1 MVKVKWTEKR
11 KSDEVLG
18 MVGKEKGILDEMR
31 KRQVGGARAGPKYP
45 VIVFIHGESYEWNSG
60 NPYDG
65 SLLAAYGR
73 VVVVT
78 LNFRL
83 GILGFLRPGVGEHTV
98 SNFGLLDQI
107 AALQWVKEN
116 IGTLGGDASSVTLMG
131 HGTGAAC
138 VNLLLVSPVSHG
150 ADGLFH
156 RAILM
161 SGTALGDWALNSSPL
176 KSTIQVAEALN
187 CPLRERDEELA
198 ACLRRRRLTEIMR
211 VRVRGSSPRYDPP
224 FGPVVDGS
232 VVPNEP
238 MKLMGVYRDLFSRHD
253 LLLGTT
259 QREAHHSLS
268 AAALAHGLLQRERDD
283 KIKNYVRAK
292 YEIAPD
298 QVFAAILKHYDPGFG
313 SGMDSGMAASDAT
326 RAEQHRDILL
336 QLLGDARSVA
346 PMVQTADFH
355 SAVNPKSYF
364 YVFSHRTKFGDYPGA
379 LGSVPGE
386 ELPYVFGAPLDT
398 WGEIPTHFPGKY
410 NAQETLFAEAVMTF
424 WTNFAKTGNPN
435 APRRQTF
442 STQGKREWMQYQ
454 IDWPEY
460 DTVNQTYL
468 LLGIPPSIG
477 RHYRRRATDFWNK
490 EIPRLISDPNSMGVH
505 TEPMVPYPK
514 PNPFPRNRNQGK
526 ESIWDPPDFPPPVI
540 PPSRPRPPW
549 IPYPPY
555 PPTPTKFI
563 EEHRP
568 WLGPEETTIP
578 PEVEEPQPAGIS
590 DSSTFNLIVI
600 VGACFLAV
608 NLCVFVGLYY
618 QRDKIRKLLRP
629 RGAGGGRPDV
639 TGTVDE
645 KLPGTGEASVE
656 KQGKGR
662 STTTPLLGA
671 LKRLGGVKGDEKKVP
686 RGEEE
691 EEDEAEAEVQRRRR
705 WLARQCSASTM
716 DPHTKVREWIAHD
729 VVQRYSPRFL
739 RRKKAAEGDPMMAPS
754 PLPPAAMDEQM
765 MMNMDPGIP
774 PHPTPSPQTPMS
786 EDKVSSASTMRKGKK
801 KKASGGSSGSK
812 KISVAVDATS
822 GILDTP
828 ETVTKV
834 SDSTQT
840 LPDDDAITVAL
851 AATATPEDVVVVV
864 PGKVAAS
871 AVRPQPPLS
880 TFAVPEGEPREPAV
894 PWTSVGET
902 DINVTCRDERTDE
915 PCGEGP
921 EATLRN
927 IKKRNYPKV
936 LPDLAPFQTM
946 PSSASVASSSSVKRR
961 SLPPPSQL
969 TIVPTH
975 APSASMP
982 VTPTTVSVPKADCQT
997 QTPAGRVP
1005 PPPPPRV
1012 SSTLRRNHSDR
1023 TTGRRGS
1030 GGGKVEPKVIIK
1042 PTMSKKTSAER
1053 PVRATPVVDL
1063 GAAAIPASETS
1074 PASTTGTVKRA
1085 AGTKTGTGGRGGGT
1099 GTAKR
1104 HAKKA
1109 AVETVS
1115 KAV

>member
-1 MVKVKWTEKR
+1 MVTGGLQRTCSLVT
-11 KSDEVLG
+11 
-18 MVGKEKGILDEMR
+18 
-31 KRQVGGARAGPKYP
+31 VGGTRAGPKYP

-116 IGTLGGDASSVTLMG
+116 IGSLGGDVSSVTLMG

-161 SGTALGDWALNSSPL
+161 SGTALGDWALTASPL

-187 CPLRERDEELA
+187 CPLRERDDELA
-198 ACLRRRRLTEIMR
+198 ACLRRKRLAELMR
-211 VRVRGSSPRYDPP
+211 VRVGGSSSRYDPP

-238 MKLMGVYRDLFSRHD
+238 MKLMGVYRDLFSRYD

-283 KIKNYVRAK
+283 KIKKYVRAR

-313 SGMDSGMAASDAT
+313 SVMDSGLAASDAT

-364 YVFSHRTKFGDYPGA
+364 YVFSHRTKFGDYPGTP
-379 LGSVPGE
+379 GSVPGE

-398 WGEIPTHFPGKY
+398 WGEIQTHFPQKY

-442 STQGKREWMQYQ
+442 STQGKREWLQYQ

-477 RHYRRRATDFWNK
+477 RHYRRRATDFWNR
-490 EIPRLISDPNSMGVH
+490 EIPQLISDPNFIRVD
-505 TEPMVPYPK
+505 TEPMYPGGKPK
-514 PNPFPRNRNQGK
+514 PFPKPSNNDDGP
-526 ESIWDPPDFPPPVI
+526 IWDPPEFPPSFI
-540 PPSRPRPPW
+540 PPPRHRPPW
-549 IPYPPY
+549 ILPPDT
-555 PPTPTKFI
+555 PDSFPTGPNMYEK
-563 EEHRP
+563 HRP
-568 WLGPEETTIP
+568 GMDEETTIA
-578 PEVEEPQPAGIS
+578 PEAKETVTAGIS

-608 NLCVFVGLYY
+608 NLCVFAGLYY
-618 QRDKIRKLLRP
+618 QRDKIRRLLAP
-629 RGAGGGRPDV
+629 RRAGGRPDV
-639 TGTVDE
+639 AGLADE
-645 KLPGTGEASVE
+645 KTVGSAPSAE

-662 STTTPLLGA
+662 STATPLLGA
-671 LKRLGGVKGDEKKVP
+671 LRRLGGGGKGEDGKKKMH
-686 RGEEE
+686 RGEED
-691 EEDEAEAEVQRRRR
+691 EEDDAEAEVQRRRR

-739 RRKKAAEGDPMMAPS
+739 RRKKTTEGEVIIAPS
-754 PLPPAAMDEQM
+754 SLPAVTMEDQINGLEPVLLP
-765 MMNMDPGIP
+765 N
-774 PHPTPSPQTPMS
+774 PTPSPQTPMS
-786 EDKVSSASTMRKGKK
+786 EDKVSSASTLRKAKK

-822 GILDTP
+822 GIIDAP

-840 LPDDDAITVAL
+840 LPDDDAVTVAL
-851 AATATPEDVVVVV
+851 APEDVVVVV
-864 PGKVAAS
+864 PGKAVAS
-871 AVRPQPPLS
+871 TVRPQPPLS
-880 TFAVPEGEPREPAV
+880 TFAVPDSEAV
-894 PWTSVGET
+894 VAKDINAPWSGVGDI
-902 DINVTCRDERTDE
+902 DINVTCRDERADQ
-915 PCGEGP
+915 PLLEGP

-936 LPDLAPFQTM
+936 LPDLAPFQTV
-946 PSSASVASSSSVKRR
+946 PSPPSVASSSSVKRR

-969 TIVPTH
+969 AIVPTH
-975 APSASMP
+975 AASASTP

-1042 PTMSKKTSAER
+1042 PTISKKTSAER

-1063 GAAAIPASETS
+1063 GASSPTPAECPPSGNVGTGKRSVETK
-1074 PASTTGTVKRA
+1074 V
-1085 AGTKTGTGGRGGGT
+1085 GTGGRGGGT

-1104 HAKKA
+1104 QAKKGAQA
-1109 AVETVS
+1109 AG
-1115 KAV
+1115 KAA